1 MERIG
6 VSDVPPIHFGT
17 EFQAADMS
25 ESIEREREIMRVMR
39 QVLTRIVRE
48 VTPEHKSLKHP
59 LSDQTIEDIRQC
71 LGLITAREK
80 ELADAAGRTAQERPY
95 FVDEPPKT
103 RTVPITRIGKA
114 KPPGKS

>member
-1 MERIG
+1 
-6 VSDVPPIHFGT
+6 
-17 EFQAADMS
+17 MS
-25 ESIEREREIMRVMR
+25 ESSSKEREIMMVMR
-39 QVLTRIVRE
+39 KVLTTIVRE

-80 ELADAAGRTAQERPY
+80 ELADAAGRSVEERPY

-103 RTVPITRIGKA
+103 KVVPIGNLGKE
-114 KPPGKS
+114 KPSGDK